1 MSDALVP
8 GGYGD
13 LLAQIATEVR
23 VARLRAARTVNSE
36 LLALYWRIGQL
47 ILIRQESEPW
57 GSGVIKRLAT
67 DLRREFPDM
76 KGLSPTNLQYMRAF
90 AAAWPGTDPI
100 SLRPV
105 GKLPWGHVCTLLNQV
120 KDPALRDWYADRDAR
135 NGWSRPVLEHHV
147 ATGLHHRIGAAP
159 SNFDQHLDPVDA
171 DQAREIVRD
180 PYVFDFLDL
189 TERSTERALE
199 QALTDRL
206 QDTLAELGPGFAF
219 VGRQHRFTVDNQD
232 FHVDLLLFHA
242 PTVRYVVIE
251 LKAGRF
257 RHEYAGQLGFYV
269 AIVDDQ
275 LRNPAVHAPTVGILL
290 CTSSTENTV
299 KYALRAANAPMAVAT
314 YTYDTLPPAEK
325 AALPPVEAVTHAFT
339 GAAALSIEID
349 LPADGS
355 VESAA
360 DDAGD

>member
-1 MSDALVP
+1 MTDALVP

-13 LLAQIATEVR
+13 LLAQIKSEVR
-23 VARLRAARTVNSE
+23 VTRLQVARTANSE
-36 LLALYWRIGQL
+36 LLAMYWRIGRL
-47 ILIRQESEPW
+47 ILSRQETEPW
-57 GSGVIKRLAT
+57 GSGVIKRLSR
-67 DLRREFPDM
+67 DLRGEFPDM

-90 AAAWPGTDPI
+90 AAAWPNAI
-100 SLRPV
+100 SQRPV
-105 GKLPWGHVCTLLNQV
+105 GKLPWGHVCTLLDQV
-120 KDPALRDWYADRDAR
+120 RDPALRDWYADRDAR

-147 ATGLHHRIGAAP
+147 ATGLHQRVGAAP
-159 SNFDQHLDPVDA
+159 SNFDQQLDPLDA

-180 PYVFDFLDL
+180 PYIFDFLDL

-232 FHVDLLLFHA
+232 FHVDLLLFHI

-269 AIVDDQ
+269 SIVDDQ
-275 LRNPAVHAPTVGILL
+275 LRNPAAHAPTVGILL

-299 KYALRAANAPMAVAT
+299 KYALRATNAPMAVAT
-314 YTYDTLPPAEK
+314 YTYEALPPAEK
-325 AALPPVEAVTHAFT
+325 AALPPVDAVTHAFT
-339 GAAALSIEID
+339 GTATGTIRFDGRVEESTDSTANDS
-349 LPADGS
+349 AD
-355 VESAA
+355 
-360 DDAGD
+360 

>member
-1 MSDALVP
+1 VGTCLHTAGP
-8 GGYGD
+8 G
-13 LLAQIATEVR
+13 
-23 VARLRAARTVNSE
+23 
-36 LLALYWRIGQL
+36 
-47 ILIRQESEPW
+47 
-57 GSGVIKRLAT
+57 
-67 DLRREFPDM
+67 
-76 KGLSPTNLQYMRAF
+76 
-90 AAAWPGTDPI
+90 
-100 SLRPV
+100 
-105 GKLPWGHVCTLLNQV
+105 

-147 ATGLHHRIGAAP
+147 ATGLHHGIGAAP

-189 TERSTERALE
+189 TERSTERTLE

-219 VGRQHRFTVDNQD
+219 VGRQHRF
-232 FHVDLLLFHA
+232 
-242 PTVRYVVIE
+242 R
-251 LKAGRF
+251 R
-257 RHEYAGQLGFYV
+257 EYAGQLGFYV

-275 LRNPAVHAPTVGILL
+275 LRKPAVHAPTVGILL

-339 GAAALSIEID
+339 GAATLTIGVD
-349 LPADGS
+349 VHADGS
-355 VESAA
+355 VDSPAS
-360 DDAGD
+360 DDTGG